1 MRNIMR
7 VALIITFLGLSV
19 FSHSYA
25 QISVAKSDETIFV
38 YGGDI
43 NLKFVQYVVDL
54 TKKESPIICY
64 LPTASA
70 DNQDNIK
77 FWEYICKTIGI
88 EPIILKVWVSSSP
101 TNRSFEDYIMT
112 SDAVVVGGGNTLNM
126 LGLWKAQGIDTLL
139 HNALKE
145 GVILSGGSAGS
156 ICWFQ
161 KGISDSRPVSLS
173 VVDGLGFLPYSNCPH
188 YSEEPRRDM
197 FHQKIIDNEIT
208 FGYASDNLAGILF
221 KNGEAIESVSQSDIH
236 NSYYVTMNDGSV
248 QSTIMGSRILLKKGA
263 LLENE
268 FSSLSVKKSI
278 WELLQLDDISG
289 PVNAYLSVIKANR
302 LNPEGLTEKERE
314 SVLGISVESIFLYDN
329 RLAGVVNNAY
339 GDFYGMWYFYNN
351 NGVWESLGEDLAGET
366 LFEGEIVFREK
377 AKIMAE
383 KGRRGLEK

>member
-1 MRNIMR
+1 MR